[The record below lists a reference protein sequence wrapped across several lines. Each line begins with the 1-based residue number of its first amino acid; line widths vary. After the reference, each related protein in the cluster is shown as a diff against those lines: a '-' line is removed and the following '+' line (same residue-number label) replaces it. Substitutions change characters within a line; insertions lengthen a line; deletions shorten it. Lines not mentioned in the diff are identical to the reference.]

1 MRLSSRSVVLAS
13 LIAVGATGLVGCGGG
28 DTGKGESDITD
39 VPQTPVERQAIGNC
53 WLYAQ
58 ASWVESMHL
67 AATGDELDIS
77 QSYWTYWHWYGEI
90 LDGYGDEIATGGNQ
104 WTANAIA
111 AERGL
116 MNEADFVGEDT
127 TSEMSSR
134 QSSALNAVNLELK
147 EGGRLASSSARN
159 DPATV
164 RQVLDEAWQLSDEV
178 KGLLDQVFGS
188 DGRQTIDDGA
198 SVEGTSIIAADDLE
212 VAYTERKT
220 DPDAPTLKAT
230 NLSVAMKEWRDASY
244 PNSGSNLASKRRQ
257 FQIRVQ
263 KALHDRQPV
272 VVTWNV
278 DFNAMESRMNDL
290 RGSFNMTTLDELGPG
305 RQGGHMTVMEDYQAD
320 TEEFGT
326 LAAGVTLDPENEEDA
341 AKLEAALLPSTTLSF
356 IRIKNSWGGFRDD
369 RASAPG
375 FPGYH
380 DLYLDYLNGPLQWCP
395 DVTATKTDSNCTGR
409 QPGLRT
415 VALPPGY

>member
-1 MRLSSRSVVLAS
+1 MRLSSRSVLLS
-13 LIAVGATGLVGCGGG
+13 LVAVGALGLVGCGGDDAG
-28 DTGKGESDITD
+28 RDSNDIAD

-67 AATGDELDIS
+67 TATGDELDIS

-90 LDGYGDEIATGGNQ
+90 LGGYGDEIATGGNQ
-104 WTANAIA
+104 WTANEIA

-116 MNEADFVGEDT
+116 MNEVDFVKEDS

-134 QSSALNAVNLELK
+134 QSSALDAVNREMK
-147 EGGRLASSSARN
+147 EGGKLASYEQRS

-164 RQVLDEAWQLSDEV
+164 RQVLDEAWKLSDEV
-178 KGLLDQVFGS
+178 KEQLDKVFGA
-188 DGRQTIDDGA
+188 DGKQTIDRGA

-212 VAYTERKT
+212 VEYTERKT
-220 DPDAPTLKAT
+220 DKNAPTPKKT
-230 NLSVAMKEWRDASY
+230 NLTQAMADWQNASY
-244 PNSGSNLASKRRQ
+244 PSSGSNLDKRRRD
-257 FQIRVQ
+257 FQIRIQ

-278 DFNAMESRMNDL
+278 DFNAMESRQNDL
-290 RGSFNMTTLDELGPG
+290 RGSFNMTTLGEMGPG
-305 RQGGHMTVMEDYQAD
+305 RQGGHMTVMEDYQAE
-320 TEEFGT
+320 TQEFGT

-341 AKLEAALLPSTTLSF
+341 AKLEAALLPSTSLTF

-380 DLYLDYLNGPLQWCP
+380 DLYLDYLNGPLKWCP
-395 DVTATKTDSNCTGR
+395 DVTGTKTASNCTGK